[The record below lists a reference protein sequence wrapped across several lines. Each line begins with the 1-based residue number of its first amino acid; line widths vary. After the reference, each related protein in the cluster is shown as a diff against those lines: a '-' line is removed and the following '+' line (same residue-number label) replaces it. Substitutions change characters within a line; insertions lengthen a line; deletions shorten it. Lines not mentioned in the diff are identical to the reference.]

1 MRYHSLVAVAVCA
14 CAAAGFSSQN
24 SARASGYCQT
34 GDLKFALGAS
44 TGAAGQ
50 QKTLAVDL
58 TNRGSSACT
67 MAGFPAVSLVGRAR
81 GEQNYT
87 WPLEWASRSYQRV
100 TVRPGGTAHFHIV
113 YLPGSPSDARNG
125 NTDLLVSK
133 LVITPPNDHAH
144 AVVTWRQSVLLQ
156 DGATHPGTFSTPIV
170 PGR

>member
-1 MRYHSLVAVAVCA
+1 MRYHSLVAVAVCV

-24 SARASGYCQT
+24 SGRASGYCQT

-58 TNRGSSACT
+58 ANTGPSACT
-67 MAGFPAVSLVGRAR
+67 MAGFPAVSLVGSAR
-81 GEQNYT
+81 GEHNYT
-87 WPLEWASRSYQRV
+87 WPLEWTSQSYQRV
-100 TVRPGGTAHFHIV
+100 TVRPGGTAHFDIV
-113 YLPGSPSDARNG
+113 YLPANPHDASWG

-133 LVITPPNDHAH
+133 LVITPPHDHTS
-144 AVVTWRQSVLLQ
+144 AVLTWHQSVLLQ
-156 DGATHPGTFSTPIV
+156 DGATHPGTYSGPVV

>member
-14 CAAAGFSSQN
+14 CAVVGFSSQN

-44 TGAAGQ
+44 TGPAG

-58 TNRGSSACT
+58 TNKGSSACT
-67 MAGFPAVSLVGRAR
+67 MAGFPAVSLVGRAL
-81 GEQNYT
+81 GKQNYT

-100 TVRPGGTAHFHIV
+100 TVHPGGTAHFDIV
-113 YLPGSPSDARNG
+113 YVPGSPSDARNG